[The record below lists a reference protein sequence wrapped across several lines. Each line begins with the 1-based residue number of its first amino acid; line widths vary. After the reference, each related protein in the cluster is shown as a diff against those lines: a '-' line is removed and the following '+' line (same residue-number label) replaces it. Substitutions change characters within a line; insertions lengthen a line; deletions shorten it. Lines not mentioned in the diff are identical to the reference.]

1 MDNKIVAGLIAKGLR
16 EGFTTPN
23 QPNAAKILLPQF
35 RTTGMPKEMAE
46 LADETATL
54 LGEAIAGLIE
64 AEGGVEM
71 IAKEDIAQQREEA
84 RRIEQDDSAR
94 RVIPIYCR
102 CDKTRSKPLAIITV
116 TDSPSIVVNGKNM
129 IGSLAKLSPECPHER
144 IVR

>member
-1 MDNKIVAGLIAKGLR
+1 MVAGLIAKGLR
-16 EGFTTPN
+16 EGLTTPG

-64 AEGGVEM
+64 AEGEVEM
-71 IAKEDIAQQREEA
+71 IAREDLAELRERA
-84 RRIEQDDSAR
+84 RSIEHDDSSK

-102 CDKTRSKPLAIITV
+102 CDKTRSQPLAIITV
-116 TDSPSIVVNGKNM
+116 TDSPHIVIDGNQM
-129 IGSLAKLSPECPHER
+129 IANLSKLSPECPHER
-144 IVR
+144 IAR